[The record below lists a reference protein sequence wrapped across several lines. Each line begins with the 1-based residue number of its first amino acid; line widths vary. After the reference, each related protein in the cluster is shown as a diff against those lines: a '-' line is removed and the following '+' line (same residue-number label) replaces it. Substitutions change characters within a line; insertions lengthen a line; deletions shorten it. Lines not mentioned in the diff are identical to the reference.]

1 MLPPSI
7 SNSSRLRA
15 QSETPTVEEEV
26 DFFIATD
33 DAAPLPRSYGDWV
46 ARLVYYLFA
55 VAEILL
61 ALRVILKLIAANPAS
76 GFTRFIYAITVPLI
90 APFRNI
96 VAAPTAANGS
106 TLEISSLF
114 AIVIY
119 LIACWLLLRLLHLI
133 LERPESHPDT
143 YPPGR

>member
-1 MLPPSI
+1 M
-7 SNSSRLRA
+7 
-15 QSETPTVEEEV
+15 EEEV
-26 DFFIATD
+26 DLLAATD
-33 DAAPLPRSYGDWV
+33 DAPPSPRSYGDWV

-55 VAEILL
+55 VAEISI

-76 GFTRFIYAITVPLI
+76 GFARFIYAVTVPLT

-114 AIVIY
+114 AIAIY
-119 LIACWLLLRLLHLI
+119 LIVCWLLMRLLQLI
-133 LERPESHPDT
+133 LERPE
-143 YPPGR
+143 GGA